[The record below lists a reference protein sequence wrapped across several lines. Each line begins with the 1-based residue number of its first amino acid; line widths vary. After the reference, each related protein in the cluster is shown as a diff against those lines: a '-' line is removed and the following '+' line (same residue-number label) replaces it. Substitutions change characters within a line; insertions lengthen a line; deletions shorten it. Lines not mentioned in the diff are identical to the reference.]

1 MMAGALHRGAAKT
14 KSSCPGHR
22 TPDNMPNVA
31 FILKIFKIFIYLTV
45 PGLSFGTR
53 NLVP

>member
-1 MMAGALHRGAAKT
+1 MVAGALHRGAANT
-14 KSSCPGHR
+14 NSSCPGYR

-53 NLVP
+53 DLVP